1 MLETESPGIQSCL
14 PASKGAPKADKPI
27 LLPSTPGRGFAFL
40 LFAFRAL
47 QRGYRDDSVRTV
59 ELSLFRLSPPGK
71 EKHHGLFQRTPGLDL
86 SLVCVHVKGKVSGP
100 RKELPYLKAHDSV
113 VVPTLHRY

>member
-1 MLETESPGIQSCL
+1 ML
-14 PASKGAPKADKPI
+14 
-27 LLPSTPGRGFAFL
+27 FL

-59 ELSLFRLSPPGK
+59 ELSLSGLSPPGES